1 MVAGLLIAVSLKY
14 AVIKHRTYVKN
25 MLSVPARQKNSFSEK
40 LYADLLQRLELK
52 DKVNIRQ
59 VFCVL
64 KSSTSPSLVAGEN
77 HTFSSADST

>member
-25 MLSVPARQKNSFSEK
+25 MLSVPARQNSFSEK

-59 VFCVL
+59 VFCLL
-64 KSSTSPSLVAGEN
+64 KSSTTPSLVAGEN